1 MTTSAIAVSDGALR
15 SVQFR
20 REREATWQQLEGLL
34 ARVHAEGIGGL
45 GPDDLAQ
52 LPHLYRASLSSLSVA
67 RAISLD
73 RALTDYLESLV
84 ARAYVVVYG
93 SRERARTRIA
103 EWLLWRF
110 PAAVRAA
117 RWHVLLAT
125 LFMVAG
131 AVVAFA
137 MVVDDSDAYYL
148 FVDPSYAQGR
158 DPSAT
163 TSELRDVL
171 YDQQGFS
178 TALTHFATSLF
189 THNARIGMLAFAL
202 GFVAGLPTAFLMFMN
217 GLILGAFAALYQSRG
232 LGVDI
237 WAWLLPHGVTEL
249 LAVILCGGAGLLL
262 GHALVFPGAEPRA
275 DALRRRGRQAA
286 EIVLGAVA
294 MLFIAGL
301 IEGIFRQMVTS
312 VPIRFTVAGAT
323 AAWWL
328 FYFGFVGRKRAAA
341 GTPWR

>member
-1 MTTSAIAVSDGALR
+1 MSATASPGLDPTLR

-20 REREATWQQLEGLL
+20 REREATWQQLESLL
-34 ARVHAEGIGGL
+34 ARAHDQGL
-45 GPDDLAQ
+45 DGLVPDELAQ

-103 EWLLWRF
+103 AWLSWRF

-117 RWHVLLAT
+117 KWHVLLAA
-125 LFMVAG
+125 LFMAAG
-131 AVVAFA
+131 AVVAYA
-137 MVVDDSDAYYL
+137 MVRDDTDAFYL
-148 FVDPSYAQGR
+148 FVDASYAGGR
-158 DPSAT
+158 DPAAS

-171 YDQQGFS
+171 YQQQGFDQS
-178 TALTHFATSLF
+178 LTHFATSLF

-202 GFVAGLPTAFLMFMN
+202 GFVAGLPTVFLMFMN
-217 GLILGAFAALYQSRG
+217 GLVIGAFAALHHGRG
-232 LGVDI
+232 LGVDL

-249 LAVILCGGAGLLL
+249 LAVILCGAAGLLL
-262 GHALVFPGAEPRA
+262 GHALVFPGAEPRG
-275 DALRRRGRQAA
+275 DALRRRGRMAA
-286 EIVLGAVA
+286 EIVLGAVV

-312 VPIRFTVAGAT
+312 VPVRFTVAGLT
-323 AAWWL
+323 ALGWL
-328 FYFGFVGRKRAAA
+328 GYFGWVGRARVLREA
-341 GTPWR
+341 PWR